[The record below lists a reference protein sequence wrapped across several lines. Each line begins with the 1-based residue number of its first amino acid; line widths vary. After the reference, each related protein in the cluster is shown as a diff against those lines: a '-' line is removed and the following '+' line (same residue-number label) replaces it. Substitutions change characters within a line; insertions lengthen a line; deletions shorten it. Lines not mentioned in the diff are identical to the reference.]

1 MKPISLVILL
11 ATTTGLLSL
20 ATGNVEAQATYSLKA
35 VEANPIPKAEYFQLW
50 KEVALK
56 ACSESKT
63 RFNLAESECLTVIG
77 KRAENCA
84 SQLGAQ
90 SPAIIATTAVSRD
103 VGPKFLHYATP
114 YFFCN
119 GVEVKTADEARVNC
133 KSRLTPPSRGR

>member
-35 VEANPIPKAEYFQLW
+35 VEANPIPKAEHFQLW

-63 RFNLAESECLTVIG
+63 RFNLAESECLAVIG
-77 KRAENCA
+77 KRAESCA
-84 SQLGAQ
+84 SQLGTQ
-90 SPAIIATTAVSRD
+90 SPAIITTTAVARD
-103 VGPKFLHYATP
+103 VGRKFMHCATP
-114 YFFCN
+114 FFFCN
-119 GVEVKTADEARVNC
+119 GVEVKTEDEARAKC
-133 KSRLTPPSRGR
+133 K